1 MKLCMLKPPL
11 RKRIIIPI
19 SIVILL
25 VILWLTG
32 VIPTG
37 LCILSATNYINKQ
50 YPNRSFDYSFIEYSK
65 AHGEY
70 FVHFVDKDGKKIA
83 LMVSPFGVLYD
94 PLNPPG

>member
-1 MKLCMLKPPL
+1 M
-11 RKRIIIPI
+11 RKRFIITI
-19 SIVILL
+19 SVIILL
-25 VILWLTG
+25 AGLWLTG
-32 VIPTG
+32 IMPSR
-37 LCILSATNYINKQ
+37 LCILTATNYINGK
-50 YPNRSFDYSFIEYSK
+50 YPDRSFDYNFIEYSK